1 MTSSVSEP
9 PLPDGG
15 IAPSVV
21 KRPLR
26 RFLLP
31 LGLLV
36 LLAAA
41 AAWYFTSRPQSGDL
55 EFSGRIEG
63 YETDVGTKAAG
74 RIETVTVREGAAV
87 QRGQLL
93 AKLDDDQV
101 QAQLQGAEA
110 RLKAARQNAE
120 NARLQINVLQS
131 QIAEAQVRLR
141 QSQGDAA
148 GRVSQAEAQVAA
160 AEAQLAQAQA
170 QVVEAQ
176 SQLDLATV
184 DRDRFSQLARQG
196 AAAQQQ
202 ADQANAAYQSA
213 LAILQSRQSAVAAAE
228 KQIAAARGGLTQ
240 SQSTQLNPDINTAEV
255 QRLRTQLLQAQA
267 QLRAAE
273 AEVMNAVAERDRIAS
288 QVNDLTVNSPI
299 DGIVI
304 TRSVEPGT
312 VVPTGRVLLTILD
325 LNTVYMRA
333 FIPEGDIG
341 KVRVGQ
347 PAQVYLDSAPDR
359 PLAARVAAIDTE
371 ASFTPENI
379 YFKDDRVQQVFGV
392 KLTLENPDG
401 FAKPG
406 MPADGEIL
414 LTNEQ

>member
-1 MTSSVSEP
+1 MTPVSEP

-15 IAPSVV
+15 IAPLAA
-21 KRPLR
+21 KRSPR

-31 LGLLV
+31 LGILV
-36 LLAAA
+36 LLAAVV
-41 AAWYFTSRPQSGDL
+41 WYFTSRPQSGDL

-74 RIETVTVREGAAV
+74 RIETVTVREGAVV

-110 RLKAARQNAE
+110 RLKAVRQSAE

-131 QIAEAQVRLR
+131 QLAEAQVRLR

-184 DRDRFSQLARQG
+184 DRDRFTQLARQG
-196 AAAQQQ
+196 AAAQQR
-202 ADQANAAYQSA
+202 ADQAKAAYQSA

-240 SQSTQLNPDINTAEV
+240 SQSTRLNPDINTAEV

-299 DGIVI
+299 DGVVI
-304 TRSVEPGT
+304 TRSVEPGA

-347 PAQVYLDSAPDR
+347 PAQVYLDSAPDQ

-371 ASFTPENI
+371 ASFTPENV

-414 LTNEQ
+414 LTSE